1 MNKNIFYSLGAVLVW
16 STLAPIAKMLLNGIP
31 NFEVL
36 AVCAFVAAIFL
47 FFFNIANG
55 SIKKMKEYK
64 LVDYLKMSGL
74 GFIGMFLSNA
84 LYYCGL
90 ASNMTSQ
97 EACILNYLWPIMILI
112 FSCII
117 LHEKLTVMKVIA
129 IVCSFAGI
137 VILSLGAGSTM
148 DSSFIVGAVAVIINA
163 VCYGLFSA
171 LNKKADYNQNI
182 AMMIF
187 WLTAGIFA
195 VIAGVIGNVTGLVP
209 EPWVPLG
216 TTEILGLVWLG
227 IAVKALGYLLW
238 AIGLKKASDSAKVAN
253 LAYLTPF
260 LSLIMSFFLLGERIK
275 PQALLALVFI
285 VGGILLQYFW
295 DHRKVKK

>member
-1 MNKNIFYSLGAVLVW
+1 MNKNIFYSLGAVLIW
-16 STLAPIAKMLLNGIP
+16 STLAPVAKMLLNGIP

-47 FFFNIANG
+47 LFFNIANG
-55 SIKKMKEYK
+55 SVKQIKQYK
-64 LVDYLKMSGL
+64 LIDYLKMSGL

-84 LYYCGL
+84 LYYCGI
-90 ASNMTSQ
+90 ARMTSQ

-112 FSCII
+112 FSCIV
-117 LHEKLTVMKVIA
+117 LREKLTLMKVVA

-137 VILSLGAGSTM
+137 VILSLGSSSAM
-148 DSSFIVGAVAVIINA
+148 DEKFIVGAAAVVINA

-187 WLTAGIFA
+187 WLTTGLFA
-195 VIAGVIGNVTGLVP
+195 VIAGVLGNVTGLVP
-209 EPWVPLG
+209 EPWVMLDAAQ
-216 TTEILGLVWLG
+216 ILGLVWLG

-238 AIGLKKASDSAKVAN
+238 AIGLKKSVGQRKGREFSVPNAVFVAHCVV
-253 LAYLTPF
+253 LPA
-260 LSLIMSFFLLGERIK
+260 
-275 PQALLALVFI
+275 
-285 VGGILLQYFW
+285 
-295 DHRKVKK
+295 